1 MTKEDTREEPAP
13 DELIRLRDEIKA
25 EWSEDERQKRDR
37 LNRYSQSRVEIPQ
50 GVKLGRRGS
59 DGRDYEA

>member
-25 EWSEDERQKRDR
+25 EWSEDERKKRDR